1 MSETGGQKPEHHTVP
16 RPDGASVACVRTP
29 AAPGDRRPGVIFCG
43 GFVSDMS
50 GTKATYLE
58 DACRRRG
65 QAYVR
70 FDYFGHGES
79 SGRFE
84 DGTIGRWADDA
95 IAVLD
100 AMTEGPQVLVGS
112 SMGGWIAVL
121 AAMARPGRVAGLV
134 TVAAAADFTEDLI
147 RNELGE
153 EAKAALARDGVWYRP
168 SDYGEQPQAITQRL
182 LDEGRDNLVLR
193 APVPIACPVRLL
205 HGIDDPDVPWRQ
217 SLRLAEAI
225 TGGDVRLTLV
235 KNAGH
240 RLSRDQDLALIA
252 AAAAELSDG
261 AAG

>member
-1 MSETGGQKPEHHTVP
+1 MSETGSQAPEHNIVT
-16 RPDGASVACVRTP
+16 RPDGATLAYVRSP
-29 AAPGDRRPGVIFCG
+29 AAPGDRRPGVVFCG

-58 DACRRRG
+58 AFCRRRK
-65 QAYVR
+65 QACVR
-70 FDYFGHGES
+70 FDYFGHGVS

-84 DGTIGRWADDA
+84 DGTIGRWAEDA

-100 AMTEGPQVLVGS
+100 AATEGPQVLVGS

-121 AAMARPGRVAGLV
+121 AAMARPDRIAGLV
-134 TVAAAADFTEDLI
+134 GVAAAADFTEDLI
-147 RNELGE
+147 RDGLGD
-153 EAKAALARDGVWYRP
+153 AARAALARDGVWYRP
-168 SDYGEQPQAITQRL
+168 SDYDEQPQAITQRL
-182 LDEGRDNLVLR
+182 LDEGRDRLVLR

-205 HGIDDPDVPWRQ
+205 HGIDDPDVPWQQ

-252 AAAAELSDG
+252 AAVAELSDG